1 MTAIKT
7 DDSFIRLLKVT
18 NLPHH
23 AVPHIIDLLAMFAI
37 YDQVKII
44 GELYISGN
52 LLQDVYTKAL
62 AALLDI
68 GALRGITAAYT
79 GTAI

>member
-1 MTAIKT
+1 
-7 DDSFIRLLKVT
+7 
-18 NLPHH
+18 
-23 AVPHIIDLLAMFAI
+23 MFAI
-37 YDQVKII
+37 WDQVKII

-68 GALRGITAAYT
+68 GAVRDITAAYT
-79 GTAI
+79 GRDLETQLILRKVEESSI

>member
-18 NLPHH
+18 NLPNH
-23 AVPHIIDLLAMFAI
+23 AVPDIIDLLAMFSI
-37 YDQVKII
+37 CDQVKII

-62 AALLDI
+62 AALLNI
-68 GALRGITAAYT
+68 GGLRGITAAYT

>member
-7 DDSFIRLLKVT
+7 DDSFISLLKVT

-23 AVPHIIDLLAMFAI
+23 AVPNIIDLLAMFAI
-37 YDQVKII
+37 CDQVKII

>member
-1 MTAIKT
+1 MDGTL
-7 DDSFIRLLKVT
+7 IRSLRAT

-37 YDQVKII
+37 CDQVKII
-44 GELYISGN
+44 GELYIPGN

-62 AALLDI
+62 AAFLDI

-79 GTAI
+79 DT